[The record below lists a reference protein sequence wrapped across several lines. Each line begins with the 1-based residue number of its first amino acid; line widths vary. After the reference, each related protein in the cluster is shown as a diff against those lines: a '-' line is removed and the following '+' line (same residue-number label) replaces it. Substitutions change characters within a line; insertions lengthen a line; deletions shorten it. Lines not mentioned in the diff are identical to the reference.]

1 MSEDDGAQLQPEIH
15 DSEPDEPS
23 PTTPIYL
30 LPRPIRLSSHR
41 KKPWSLCIN
50 NFTRDYGYALTTARS
65 KRDKGDGEIKVIYLH
80 CDRCGI
86 YRSRINEGH
95 RIRRVR
101 TLVTVPLGQHFA
113 VGRDSIT
120 GLWRSP
126 MSSIIM
132 AHHQHISTLH
142 HMDLL

>member
-1 MSEDDGAQLQPEIH
+1 MMVLNYNLKSTTR
-15 DSEPDEPS
+15 S
-23 PTTPIYL
+23 PMNRARPYT
-30 LPRPIRLSSHR
+30 LPPPPTNQTFQSS
-41 KKPWSLCIN
+41 KEAMESIN

-86 YRSRINEGH
+86 YRSRINEG
-95 RIRRVR
+95 RRVR
-101 TLVTVPLGQHFA
+101 RVRALVAVPLGQHFA